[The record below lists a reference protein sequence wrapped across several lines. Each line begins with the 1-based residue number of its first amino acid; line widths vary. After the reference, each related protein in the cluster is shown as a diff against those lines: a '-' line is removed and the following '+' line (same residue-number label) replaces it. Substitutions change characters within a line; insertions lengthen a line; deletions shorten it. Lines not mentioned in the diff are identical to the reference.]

1 MNLEKWCRIDET
13 LYSAETNEQYLQF
26 AGYDYDRK
34 NIEYLAK
41 MKVLISEIFVRTFS
55 QPKTLLLS
63 SIENISES
71 KTKPLE
77 LKLHELRGTKVKS
90 KDFKFNGKQVNWN
103 NWRQFNSYEK
113 SRKDKTASPEAKVAY
128 MGCIGRLDASIKRIE
143 DMLKPNEDKP
153 LDKTDVAGDS
163 VKLID

>member
-1 MNLEKWCRIDET
+1 MLNLEEWCEIDET

-41 MKVLISEIFVRTFS
+41 MKLLISEIFVRTFS

-77 LKLHELRGTKVKS
+77 LKLHELRGTRIKS

-113 SRKDKTASPEAKVAY
+113 ESQQEKN
-128 MGCIGRLDASIKRIE
+128 CI
-143 DMLKPNEDKP
+143 
-153 LDKTDVAGDS
+153 
-163 VKLID
+163 